1 MSVITQRFSPIDTW
15 TKPFDVLDGSSNSS
29 PHGEAMLRSYTAAR
43 SIDYGMCID
52 DFLRLDERVRGGANW
67 VDVLER
73 LGEDNLE
80 RARVQELRGRSASTS
95 TFQLLAAA
103 CFRLAQA
110 GAEENPTRRLP
121 LYERQAEAFAK
132 GVGSSGLDAQAME
145 FSFQDARHRG
155 WFVRPE
161 KMQGSSPCVL
171 IWGGAD
177 GWCEAFWRSVP
188 SFLECNLS
196 VCLIELPG
204 QGLACIR
211 DKSYLQPQ
219 FTQMVS
225 MAMDVLTTMGA
236 HPDRFGVV
244 GHSMGGTL
252 ALSAAAA
259 DARIKGC
266 VNNGGVWQRSKD
278 DKYPRVTQR
287 VGKMLGPNGD
297 VHSFYEG
304 LDLPRAIRSMSA
316 QLLCVQGGKDLLTL
330 DKQAHQII
338 EMRGLHASSLA
349 YWADGVHCIYN
360 HALERNSLI
369 ADWLAQLL
377 QSEA

>member
-1 MSVITQRFSPIDTW
+1 MSMIAARMSPIDTW
-15 TKPFDVLDGSSNSS
+15 TKPAENQNGSGHPS
-29 PHGEAMLRSYTAAR
+29 PHGEAMLRSYTVAR

-52 DFLRLDERVRGGANW
+52 DFLRLDERVRGGADW
-67 VDVLER
+67 VDTLER

-80 RARVQELRGRSASTS
+80 RARVQELHGRIASVSA
-95 TFQLLAAA
+95 FHLLAAA

-110 GAEENPTRRLP
+110 GAEENPARRLA
-121 LYERQAEAFAK
+121 LYERQAEVFAK
-132 GVGSSGLDAQAME
+132 GVESSGLDAQLIKFA
-145 FSFQDARHRG
+145 FQDRSHRG

-161 KMQGSSPCVL
+161 SMQGPSPCVL

-196 VCLIELPG
+196 VCLVELPG
-204 QGLACIR
+204 QGLACLR
-211 DKSYLQPQ
+211 EKSYLRPE
-219 FTQMVS
+219 FTQMATI
-225 MAMDVLTTMGA
+225 AMDVLATKGA
-236 HPDRFGVV
+236 HPDRFGVI

-252 ALSAAAA
+252 AMSAAAA
-259 DARIKGC
+259 DARIRGC

-287 VGKMLGPNGD
+287 VGRMLGPDGD

-304 LDLPRAIRSMSA
+304 LDLPRAIRSMSG
-316 QLLCVQGGKDLLTL
+316 QLLCVQGGKDLLVS
-330 DKQAHQII
+330 DEQAHQIV
-338 EMRGLHASSLA
+338 EMRGADNSSLA
-349 YWADGVHCIYN
+349 YWPDGVHCIYN

-369 ADWLAQLL
+369 ADWLAKVLL
-377 QSEA
+377 QD